1 MEQGPGLYDNDFLLA
16 GETGDDNVTAV
27 AISVPQKRTFIDQ
40 YFTRTKKNK
49 GTGAIEVVQTAHL
62 FVPAQKFP
70 CPSCNKECKNAGALA
85 VHVSMKHPVAK
96 VQFPSAAS
104 INKTAKLFLTMNRFN
119 KMKNLR
125 NFKFEWMCVL
135 FSEDSADFYKPIL
148 ICIAVFFL
156 SYLFFFFLLG
166 GELRINTK
174 PAGLTKHGKKRWPQ
188 KSIERWPIILSGG

>member
-1 MEQGPGLYDNDFLLA
+1 MEQGPGLHDNDFLLA

-104 INKTAKLFLTMNRFN
+104 LNKTAKFPLPFW
-119 KMKNLR
+119 KQ
-125 NFKFEWMCVL
+125 VV
-135 FSEDSADFYKPIL
+135 SI
-148 ICIAVFFL
+148 
-156 SYLFFFFLLG
+156 
-166 GELRINTK
+166 
-174 PAGLTKHGKKRWPQ
+174 GLCYVALMSH
-188 KSIERWPIILSGG
+188 SCC

>member
-1 MEQGPGLYDNDFLLA
+1 MEQGPGLHDNDFLLA

-49 GTGAIEVVQTAHL
+49 GSQTAHL
-62 FVPAQKFP
+62 FVPAQKIP

-85 VHVSMKHPVAK
+85 VHVSMIAK

-125 NFKFEWMCVL
+125 HWKFEWMCVL

-148 ICIAVFFL
+148 ICIAVFFSL
-156 SYLFFFFLLG
+156 ISFFFFSG
-166 GELRINTK
+166 GVKNKHKACWVDKAWKKKGGPKKVLRGGPLFLVEDN
-174 PAGLTKHGKKRWPQ
+174 
-188 KSIERWPIILSGG
+188 LSG